1 MNLRPPEI
9 DLKWN
14 IHIQTPIP
22 RIRWLLDGLDLR
34 ALGVEF
40 VVRLLTFLRSSI
52 FKLMI

>member
-1 MNLRPPEI
+1 MNLRPSEL
-9 DLKWN
+9 DLKWDV
-14 IHIQTPIP
+14 HIQNPSP
-22 RIRWLLDGLDLR
+22 KIRWLLDGLDLR